1 MLLIQHRE
9 DLTGITLNTL
19 GFHCSYIL
27 YVSAV
32 DQAASLDDRRTS
44 MAIVEVRVDGTP
56 EDQPKAEKPDNPVKP
71 DPVENL
77 KSEINEEE
85 TEQALNGET
94 EEFLKEAKRRVSAV
108 SRIQGLSYNFGPS

>member
-1 MLLIQHRE
+1 
-9 DLTGITLNTL
+9 
-19 GFHCSYIL
+19 
-27 YVSAV
+27 
-32 DQAASLDDRRTS
+32 
-44 MAIVEVRVDGTP
+44 MAIVEVRVDGSP
-56 EDQPKAEKPDNPVKP
+56 ENQPNPDNPVKP

-108 SRIQGLSYNFGPS
+108 SRILVLSQNFGPC